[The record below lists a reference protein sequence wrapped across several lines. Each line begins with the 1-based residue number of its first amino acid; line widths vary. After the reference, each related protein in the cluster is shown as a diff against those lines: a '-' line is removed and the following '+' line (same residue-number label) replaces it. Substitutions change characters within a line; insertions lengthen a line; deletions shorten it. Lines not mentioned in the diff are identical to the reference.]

1 MRWLRYIGAVL
12 LPLCGWLAGDA
23 CRQRSMTHVR
33 ELESTIVLLRRIRQ
47 EIVFRRTD
55 LEKLFHILWEGGV
68 LNTFSE
74 GASLHALLPPDSFS
88 KEERQCFLEC
98 MQGLGRACAE
108 QEAQRLEYYLARF
121 ISFREQAERS
131 ANAQAGL
138 PHKLGVAAGA
148 VLALV
153 FL

>member
-1 MRWLRYIGAVL
+1 MRWLRYIGVL
-12 LPLCGWLAGDA
+12 LLPFCGWLVGDA
-23 CRQRSMTHVR
+23 CRQRSAIHVQ
-33 ELESTIVLLRRIRQ
+33 ELEATLVLLQRIRQ
-47 EIVFRRTD
+47 EIVFRRAD
-55 LEKLFHILWEGGV
+55 LEKLFRILWEDGV
-68 LNTFSE
+68 LNAFSE

-98 MQGLGRACAE
+98 MQGIGRACAE

-121 ISFREQAERS
+121 VSFREQAERS